1 MATQTKVKIAG
12 CSKANSKRSFRN
24 KKSGKYAIQFMRTA
38 ANKIRKR
45 AKYLR
50 THPNN

>member
-1 MATQTKVKIAG
+1 MAEQTKVKIAG

-24 KKSGKYAIQFMRTA
+24 KKSGKYARQFLRTA
-38 ANKIRKR
+38 ANKVRKR

-50 THPNN
+50 IHPRN